1 MKVQGKGDEM
11 FEITETELRRGSF
24 EKAYNEGYLL
34 FLNDIFPKENIK
46 RVEGKF
52 NSIIYYCRF
61 LEKNKQM
68 NAFVEVTRDD
78 KISTYYCSC
87 NEVGHYVGGMCR
99 HLLAFC
105 FSIIKYYQNGNEL
118 SVSDETLQNIAE
130 QKKIEEKNRKIRAM
144 EYKKKVLIDENKK
157 NFQILLEHYNSE
169 EQDITLKDKV
179 RLVPAIYS
187 NNLIGF
193 RVGIDKLYIVK
204 NMKDFL
210 EAVALEKEIQYGK
223 KLAFKHKLENFD
235 EPSQKLIKMF
245 LISFRFSTILSNPR
259 EIKLTELLVDEIMEL
274 YKNKYIFIMND
285 KDGEYKECFVNP
297 NPYKFNISL
306 NEKGILKIN
315 NIGKDIQLL
324 NGKKNKYLIS
334 NYAVYKIQ
342 EENQSLKPLIEHLL
356 TKGDIDVMDVLDP
369 FITYLYPII
378 YEYINVDDKFKTNYP
393 LNILKIDSYFDIN
406 DGVINLEYK
415 YYVDGIEVS
424 EYELMNYRYNSF
436 KLDNYFKTIKK
447 LGLEEGCNDLGE
459 VTYNIVDTN
468 KVVEFLKKDLS
479 ILNDYGEVYYSEALK
494 RTTVNK
500 MTKGSVKIRYEV
512 DLLSVVFDEFDYS
525 NEELYKLLNA
535 YKTKKKF
542 VKLSKERII
551 EVDEEAMEQINEV
564 VEELNLDSKH
574 LITGN
579 KVPLYQS
586 FKTFEENDFF
596 SYIVDNDIRAI
607 VKDIKEYKTQNFEL
621 DKDIKQNLRSYQ
633 IEAFNWLKILAKYK
647 FGGVLADDMGLGK
660 TLEVISLLSSDE
672 ELKPSLIVCPKSLT
686 FNWVNEI
693 TKWNK
698 NLDCQVIYGITSDRN
713 TIISDIELNKKKVYI
728 TSYDSL
734 RNDIALY
741 GDIHFRFVILDEGQ
755 FIKNNDAKKTKAV
768 KSLDSEVRFVLTGT
782 PIENSL
788 SDLWSIF
795 DFIMPNYLSSYKRFK
810 DKYENGIVLENDK
823 EMLNT
828 LISKIT
834 PFVLRRTKEEVLK
847 DLPEKFEITHY
858 AFMQEEQKKVYES
871 YLLKTR
877 ESLQQDTSKISIL
890 ASLTRLRQL
899 CVDPGM
905 FLGNYTGRSAKIELC
920 LDVVDEQIVSGHRML
935 IFSQF
940 KSVFARLIDEFEKRN
955 IKYFILTG
963 DTSHEERIS
972 MVEEFNNNEEIKVFL
987 ISLKAGGTGLNLVG
1001 ADTVIHLDPW
1011 WNVSAQNQAT
1021 DRAHR
1026 IGQKKN
1032 VTVIKLICENTI
1044 EQKVIELQEK
1054 KKDLVEQVITQND
1067 ERIVKLDDDDLKY
1080 LLS

>member
-1 MKVQGKGDEM
+1 MKVQGKGDKM
-11 FEITETELRRGSF
+11 FEITDAELRRGSY
-24 EKAYNEGYLL
+24 EKTYNEGYLL
-34 FLNDIFPKENIK
+34 FLNDVFPKENIK

-52 NSIIYYCRF
+52 NSVIYYCRF

-68 NAFVEVTRDD
+68 NAFVEVSAND

-105 FSIIKYYQNGNEL
+105 FSIIKYFQNGNQL
-118 SVSDETLQNIAE
+118 SVSNETLQNITE
-130 QKKIEEKNRKIRAM
+130 QKQIEEKNRKIRAM
-144 EYKKKVLIDENKK
+144 EYKKKMLIEENKK
-157 NFQILLEHYNSE
+157 NFQILLDKYNLE
-169 EQDITLKDKV
+169 EQDIVLKDKV
-179 RLVPAIYS
+179 RLVPTIYS
-187 NNLIGF
+187 NRLLGF
-193 RVGIDKLYIVK
+193 RIGIDKLYVVK
-204 NMKDFL
+204 SVRDFL
-210 EAVALEKEIQYGK
+210 DAVALEKDVQYGK

-245 LISFRFSTILSNPR
+245 LISLRSSTMLICNPR
-259 EIKLTELLVDEIMEL
+259 EIKLSDFLVDEIMEI
-274 YKNKYIFIMND
+274 YKNHYILFINR
-285 KDGEYKECFVNP
+285 DGEYNECFVNS
-297 NPYKFNISL
+297 NPYKFNIVL

-315 NIGKDIQLL
+315 NVGSHIHLL

-334 NYAVYKIQ
+334 NYAIYKIQ
-342 EENQSLKPLIEHLL
+342 EENQSLKPLVEHLL
-356 TKGDIDVMDVLDP
+356 TKGELDVMDVLDP
-369 FITYLYPII
+369 FITYLYPMI
-378 YEYINVDDKFKTNYP
+378 YEYIDIADTFKTNYP

-406 DGVINLEYK
+406 DGVISLDYK
-415 YYVDGIEVS
+415 YYIDGIGVTES
-424 EYELMNYRYNSF
+424 ELMNYRYNSF

-447 LGLEEGCNDLGE
+447 LGLQEVSDGLGE
-459 VTYNIVDTN
+459 VIYNITETS

-479 ILNDYGEVYYSEALK
+479 LLNNYGEVYYSETLK

-500 MTKGSVKIRYEV
+500 MTKGSVRVRYEV
-512 DLLSVVFDEFDYS
+512 NLLSVAFEEFDYS

-542 VKLSKERII
+542 VKLSKDRII
-551 EVDEEAMEQINEV
+551 EVDEEAMKQISEV

-596 SYIVDNDIRAI
+596 SYIIDNDIRAI
-607 VKDIKEYKTQNFEL
+607 VNDIKDYKKQNFEL
-621 DKDIKQNLRSYQ
+621 DDKIRKNLRKYQ
-633 IEAFNWLKILAKYK
+633 IEAFNWLKILTKYK

-660 TLEVISLLSSDE
+660 TLEVISLLSSDDCE
-672 ELKPSLIVCPKSLT
+672 NPSLIVCPKSLT

-693 TKWNK
+693 KKWNDS
-698 NLDCQVIYGITSDRN
+698 LECQVIYGVTSDRN
-713 TIISDIELNKKKVYI
+713 TIIKDIDANKKKIYI

-734 RNDIALY
+734 RNDIELY
-741 GDIHFRFVILDEGQ
+741 EDVHFRFVILDEGQ

-768 KSLDSEVRFVLTGT
+768 KMLDSEVRFVLTGT

-810 DKYENGIVLENDK
+810 DKYENSIVLENDK
-823 EMLNT
+823 EMLKT
-828 LISKIT
+828 LVSKIT

-858 AFMQEEQKKVYES
+858 AFMQEEQKKIYES

-905 FLGNYTGRSAKIELC
+905 FLENYTGGSAKVELC
-920 LDVVDEQIVSGHRML
+920 LDVVEEQITSGHRML

-940 KSVFARLIDEFEKRN
+940 KSVFAKLIDEFEKRN

-963 DTSHEERIS
+963 DTSYEERVS
-972 MVEEFNNNEEIKVFL
+972 MVEEFNHNEEVKVFL

-1026 IGQKKN
+1026 IGQKKT

-1067 ERIVKLDDDDLKY
+1067 EKIVKLDDDDLKY